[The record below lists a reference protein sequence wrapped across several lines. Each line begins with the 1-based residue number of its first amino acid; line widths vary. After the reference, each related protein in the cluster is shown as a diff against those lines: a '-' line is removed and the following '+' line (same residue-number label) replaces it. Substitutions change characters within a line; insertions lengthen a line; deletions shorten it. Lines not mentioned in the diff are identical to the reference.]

1 MGTNNPANTPPHD
14 PLVPQLDKPDW
25 SEWSS
30 VKQAKLWEAVAL
42 AINIEPRS
50 FYSFGERKLDL
61 IYNRT
66 HPSSFTK
73 LLKLALGNISVGGV
87 LRPSSIDFES
97 PEGLEESEIK
107 LSNFVKWAKSLK
119 LELPSDFPGVTR
131 IVLKPNLEIRL
142 DQGERSS
149 LLALI
154 AILADQAKI
163 DISQPSKAANLIEG
177 LTTSIGSRVSI
188 GAIAGHLKCV
198 SNVSAKP
205 LGERERTTLLIVIAA
220 LCKELKLDIS
230 NPTRAA
236 NLIEGAA
243 MLKGVH
249 IASNKIK
256 DYLERIPRALEK
268 RSP

>member
-42 AINIEPRS
+42 AIS

-97 PEGLEESEIK
+97 P
-107 LSNFVKWAKSLK
+107 
-119 LELPSDFPGVTR
+119 D
-131 IVLKPNLEIRL
+131 
-142 DQGERSS
+142 RSQ
-149 LLALI
+149 LLMAT
-154 AILADQAKI
+154 QAAPHGI
-163 DISQPSKAANLIEG
+163 YIE
-177 LTTSIGSRVSI
+177 
-188 GAIAGHLKCV
+188 GHLK
-198 SNVSAKP
+198 NIGP
-205 LGERERTTLLIVIAA
+205 GGL
-220 LCKELKLDIS
+220 
-230 NPTRAA
+230 
-236 NLIEGAA
+236 
-243 MLKGVH
+243 
-249 IASNKIK
+249 
-256 DYLERIPRALEK
+256 
-268 RSP
+268 